1 MLLPLLVGHCGGG
14 GGGGGVCGRGGKHF
28 GVAEGAINHFKL
40 GNVVGD
46 FIPGLVIVPLAHDLF
61 GVGVVQGGE
70 ELIGELA
77 NQVFFP
83 VDFKRVERCRGF
95 HG

>member
-1 MLLPLLVGHCGGG
+1 
-14 GGGGGVCGRGGKHF
+14 
-28 GVAEGAINHFKL
+28 
-40 GNVVGD
+40 
-46 FIPGLVIVPLAHDLF
+46 
-61 GVGVVQGGE
+61 
-70 ELIGELA
+70 LIGELA